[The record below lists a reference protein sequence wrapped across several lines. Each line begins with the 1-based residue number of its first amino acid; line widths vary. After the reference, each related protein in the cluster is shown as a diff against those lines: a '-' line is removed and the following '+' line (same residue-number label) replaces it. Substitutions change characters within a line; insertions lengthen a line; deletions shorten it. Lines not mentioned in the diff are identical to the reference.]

1 MRVLVLGAGV
11 IGSVYAGKLRE
22 AGHDVVLLAR
32 GQRLLDLRES
42 GLILERA
49 DTSGQLRQPVEVVSD
64 VEGQAPFDLV
74 MVPVRSDQLAGVLP
88 ILTDMDDAS
97 DVLFFGN
104 YPGRQ
109 DALLDALGS
118 RVMLGFPAVGGTR
131 VGPIVRYTPI
141 SQQRTMLGEPSG
153 PATDRVRRLAE
164 TLRAAT
170 FPTSISARMNAWL
183 LGHAAFI
190 APIGC
195 ALELA
200 DGDAGRLAEDRS
212 LLRLMV
218 RATRQG
224 FHALDAEGV
233 VEIPSNLRALYLRLP
248 AFVAVTYWRRVLSG
262 PRGELWFAAHTRAA
276 PEEMAELAL
285 SLRAAVERTG
295 RPAPDLRH
303 LLETAYPHQT

>member
-1 MRVLVLGAGV
+1 MRVLVLGSGV
-11 IGSVYAGKLRE
+11 IGSVYAGKLLE

-32 GQRLLDLRES
+32 GQRLLDLRDS

-49 DTSGQLRQPVEVVSD
+49 DTSEQLRQPVEAVSD
-64 VEGQAPFDLV
+64 VAGQAPFDLV

-109 DALLDALGS
+109 DELLDALGS

-131 VGPIVRYTPI
+131 EGPIVRYVPI
-141 SQQRTMLGEPSG
+141 SQQRTMLGEPHG
-153 PATDRVRRLAE
+153 QPTDRVQRLAD
-164 TLRAAT
+164 TLSAAG
-170 FPTSISARMNAWL
+170 FPTSTSARMNAWL

-200 DGDAGRLAEDRS
+200 DVDAGRLAKDRS

-224 FHALDAEGV
+224 FHALDAADV
-233 VEIPSNLRALYLRLP
+233 AEIPANLRTLYLRLP
-248 AFVAVTYWRRVLSG
+248 AMFAVTYWKRVMSS

-295 RPAPDLRH
+295 RPAPDLRR
-303 LLETAYPHQT
+303 LIETAHPNQT

>member
-11 IGSVYAGKLRE
+11 IGSVYACRLLE
-22 AGHDVVLLAR
+22 TGHDVVLLAR

-49 DTSGQLRQPVEVVSD
+49 DTNEQLRRPVEAVSD
-64 VEGQAPFDLV
+64 LAGQAPFDLV

-88 ILTDMDDAS
+88 ILSDMDDAS
-97 DVLFFGN
+97 DVVFFGN

-109 DALLDALGS
+109 DELLAALGS
-118 RVMLGFPAVGGTR
+118 RVVLGFPAVGGTR
-131 VGPIVRYTPI
+131 EGPVVRYVPI

-153 PATDRVRRLAE
+153 PVTERVRRLAD
-164 TLRAAT
+164 TLSAAG
-170 FPTSISARMNAWL
+170 FPTSISARMNGWL

-195 ALELA
+195 ALQLA
-200 DGDAGRLAEDRS
+200 GGDAGRLAKDRS

-233 VEIPSNLRALYLRLP
+233 VEIPTNLRTLYLRLP
-248 AFVAVTYWRRVLSG
+248 VLFAVTYWKRVMSS
-262 PRGELWFAAHTRAA
+262 PRGELWFAAHTRVA
-276 PEEMAELAL
+276 PDEMIELAL
-285 SLRAAVERTG
+285 SLRTEVESTG
-295 RPAPDLRH
+295 RSAPDLER
-303 LLETAYPHQT
+303 LIETAHPHQI